1 MSYLRPTCSDAAAR
15 VTNLGLSRYVP
26 SIWQGD
32 AQIESVANIT
42 PNLAEE
48 ADEVVERFPSQRP
61 LDRRWDKSRGLVFG
75 DRKHVLRNR
84 TWTPAR
90 GIVFASNIGQRRGYA
105 TRRITPAASVAP
117 KSTNSQ
123 PPAAGIYGSTG
134 LPNMERPAE
143 PTGPAAPKGAKQ
155 LELER
160 NLKAREKDVKNQAE
174 EIEKL
179 KAQLKDAQVELI
191 EERQALKNEKERIY
205 SKGMGDGKTKAKAD
219 FEDDQK
225 RFELRHQHMK
235 ERLTKAEARYPELKR
250 NLEEDIVRREGLLV
264 EEYKLLEHEREKQR
278 AWVGRNRQRIEGEYS
293 VANQF
298 AAEVKLK
305 AKEEKDEL
313 DERERELRIQEA
325 DVRTR
330 KAQRSDYHSYRSIWR
345 NVHTGRK
352 DLDEKFRWIGILLAR
367 EHSKLTENLKNQGSD
382 SSSATI
388 DQLQLT
394 AEKLKEL
401 EAGVNAY
408 RKDLTDVDKELR
420 TIGHD
425 SRTETR
431 ATRFDDIRLA
441 ANSMSTALRIA
452 SINPLRSIKARTQ
465 QEIDDIEPEI
475 QNASNATAREEL
487 KYQKEA
493 LSAEKVTVNAAME
506 LAHLDR
512 KIQTFETLQ
521 REPYVH
527 KAVYLTTFDL
537 RTQVDTVNAQSFS
550 GERQDLKSPEVWNSI
565 RNSLT
570 TADATAKQTALVL
583 EMKGEHKEHEKKL
596 DAMIVEKIAFYNYQL
611 QAKRAQLFGH
621 HKSARAA
628 AKRAPP
634 RTVRAWGATSSSSTS
649 AEPLVSA
656 VSASSAAQGGATHT
670 RNQYEMSD
678 LRRLLEDDTVS
689 LDPKSRD
696 RNVRRYNELN
706 IKSAEYEIRAVSRKL
721 ISRPRKLSESEQ
733 NQKYKIRLEN
743 LRKRRD
749 NAQQNLLNGIGP
761 RPKIVSNSIFAQ
773 MTPNV
778 VEDPAAVAESSGPS
792 PDPQQD
798 DATIDQETFNQ
809 KDAELKLR
817 MLRAELVAAEAAG
830 ESQKRK
836 DKEEQVSAL
845 VARIHHEVVQTI
857 ARKKAALG
865 ELTPENAKQHERLDA
880 EISRRSGPPQTR
892 RQRLFYGRN
901 RAHNSNG
908 HIETD
913 GKRMARLMSE
923 VVQLKQLN
931 RDLSD
936 HELAEM
942 RSKKLEIVQISLS
955 STMRSL
961 ESLGPKTADNAH
973 RHELLSRE
981 IMLRQNTIR
990 SFSTRKAESADA
1002 AGTSESKSLDDLM
1015 AAWSLDNSPMDDV
1028 SPTTKPTVASEASK
1042 PSTQDSTGLN
1052 MTPSSAKQ
1060 AAHQPTGRR
1069 NLHDYLLWSDFL
1081 RQQESREGKSL
1092 SSLTTA
1098 SVNENG
1104 TGTGS
1109 GDVSFVPSA
1118 NCATADAT
1126 SNISTEAAR
1135 DDADAAK
1142 SDLQAPASLSTKT
1155 SSNDTTDTE
1164 NTMAESDED
1173 FIPTY
1178 EISSN
1183 DKKNALIASRNST
1196 ASFWRYSLY
1205 KNAAGNMPTRHY
1217 CTTFEQTEAQ
1227 IAKFLGEKVVGFDL
1241 EWEKFKSRP
1250 GEDSAKRCVS
1260 LMQIAAEGKVALF
1273 HLAMFKGGDSPE
1285 ELIPPSLRAFLED
1298 PNIIKTGVN
1307 IGGDATRLRNCFG
1320 IEMQGNIEL
1329 SHLYKLVTYGESNP
1343 EKVNRGLYALA
1354 NQVKEVLH
1362 LPLAKGAVRTSS
1374 WSKRLNDQQTEYAVS
1389 DAYAGLRLYYE
1400 LERRRKAMVSK
1411 PPRPAFHELAMP
1423 ILLGGGELPPTKG
1436 RRSKQPV
1443 DVPEEVIEESAA
1455 LQEQDDGD
1463 DSEDSEDIY
1472 DTAEDLEAFDAYVE
1486 SQDAHTMPGASLP
1499 EITYPTLPSLD
1510 DLLSG
1515 ESDSNDDSSL
1525 PSDPITKTSTSHRAP
1540 NLHTPEA
1547 VAADSWATAWQ
1558 DSLPA
1563 TTTVRVSQP
1572 HLRAYHLWHHQGFD
1586 LKEIPALLRKEPLAL
1601 STVVSYIAEVL
1612 QKQDLEFDVEK
1623 VRELRARLPASV
1635 RGRYAKLYANE

>member
-32 AQIESVANIT
+32 AQVETVANIT
-42 PNLAEE
+42 PNLAEK
-48 ADEVVERFPSQRP
+48 ADEATERFPSQRP

-90 GIVFASNIGQRRGYA
+90 GIVFASNIGQHRGYA

-134 LPNMERPAE
+134 LPNMERPAK

-155 LELER
+155 QELER

-191 EERQALKNEKERIY
+191 EERQTLKNEKERIY
-205 SKGMGDGKTKAKAD
+205 SKGMGDGQLKAKAD

-225 RFELRHQHMK
+225 RFELRHQDMK
-235 ERLTKAEARYPELKR
+235 EKLKKAEARYPELKR
-250 NLEEDIVRREGLLV
+250 NLEEDIVRREGLLL
-264 EEYKLLEHEREKQR
+264 EQYKLLELAREKHR
-278 AWVGRNRQRIEGEYS
+278 AWVARKRQLIEGEYS

-313 DERERELRIQEA
+313 DERERELRIKEN

-345 NVHTGRK
+345 NVHAGRK
-352 DLDEKFRWIGILLAR
+352 DLDEKFRWIWILLAR

-382 SSSATI
+382 SI

-408 RKDLTDVDKELR
+408 RKDLIDVDKELR

-465 QEIDDIEPEI
+465 QEIDDIESEI
-475 QNASNATAREEL
+475 QNASNATTREEL
-487 KYQKEA
+487 RCQKEA
-493 LSAEKVTVNAAME
+493 LNAEKVTVNAAME

-527 KAVYLTTFDL
+527 KAVYMTTFDL
-537 RTQVDTVNAQSFS
+537 RTQVDRVNADSFN
-550 GERQDLKSPEVWNSI
+550 GERQDLKSPEVWNRI
-565 RNSLT
+565 RDSLT
-570 TADATAKQTALVL
+570 TADATAKQTALIL

-649 AEPLVSA
+649 GDPFDTVVSSLTRSQSEMAE
-656 VSASSAAQGGATHT
+656 
-670 RNQYEMSD
+670 
-678 LRRLLEDDTVS
+678 LRRLLNDATVS
-689 LDPKSRD
+689 LDPESRD

-706 IKSAEYEIRAVSRKL
+706 LKSAEYEIRALSKKL
-721 ISRPRKLSESEQ
+721 ISNPRKRSESEQ
-733 NQKYKIRLEN
+733 NQKFMTRLEQ
-743 LRKRRD
+743 LRNRRD
-749 NAQQNLLNGIGP
+749 VVQHNLLNGIGP
-761 RPKIVSNSIFAQ
+761 RPKLESSPVFPQ
-773 MTPNV
+773 RTPNV
-778 VEDPAAVAESSGPS
+778 VEHPAAVAESSGLS
-792 PDPQQD
+792 PDPGQD

-809 KDAELKLR
+809 QDAELKLR
-817 MLRAELVAAEAAG
+817 MLRAELSAAEAAG

-836 DKEEQVSAL
+836 DKEEQVLAL
-845 VARIHHEVVQTI
+845 VARIHHAVVQTI

-865 ELTPENAKQHERLDA
+865 EVTPENAKQHGRLDA
-880 EISRRSGPPQTR
+880 EIGRRSAPPQTR

-901 RAHNSNG
+901 RAHSSNG

-913 GKRMARLMSE
+913 GKRLARLMSE

-936 HELAEM
+936 HEVAEM
-942 RSKKLEIVQISLS
+942 RSKKLEIMQMSLS
-955 STMRSL
+955 NTIRSL

-973 RHELLSRE
+973 RHERFSKE
-981 IMLRQNTIR
+981 ITLQQDTIR
-990 SFSTRKAESADA
+990 SFSMRKTESADA

-1015 AAWSLDNSPMDDV
+1015 AAWSFDNSPVDDV
-1028 SPTTKPTVASEASK
+1028 SPTTNPTVVSEASK
-1042 PSTQDSTGLN
+1042 LSTQDFTGLN
-1052 MTPSSAKQ
+1052 MTPTSAKQ
-1060 AAHQPTGRR
+1060 ATHQPTGRR

-1104 TGTGS
+1104 TEIGS
-1109 GDVSFVPSA
+1109 GDVSVVPSA
-1118 NCATADAT
+1118 DCATADAT
-1126 SNISTEAAR
+1126 SNTSTEAAR

-1173 FIPTY
+1173 FVPTY

-1273 HLAMFKGGDSPE
+1273 HLAMFKGGDSTE

-1329 SHLYKLVTYGESNP
+1329 SHLYKLVTYGETNP

-1443 DVPEEVIEESAA
+1443 DVPEEVVEESAA
-1455 LQEQDDGD
+1455 LQEQDDSD
-1463 DSEDSEDIY
+1463 DSEDREDIY

-1525 PSDPITKTSTSHRAP
+1525 PSDPITKTFTSHRAP
-1540 NLHTPEA
+1540 TLHTPEA
-1547 VAADSWATAWQ
+1547 IAADSWATAWQ
-1558 DSLPA
+1558 DQLPA

>member
-26 SIWQGD
+26 SIWQGE
-32 AQIESVANIT
+32 AQIETVANIT
-42 PNLAEE
+42 PNFAEE
-48 ADEVVERFPSQRP
+48 ADEATERFPSQRP

-75 DRKHVLRNR
+75 DRSHGLRNR

-123 PPAAGIYGSTG
+123 PLAAGIYGSTG

-143 PTGPAAPKGAKQ
+143 PTGQAAPKGAKQ

-225 RFELRHQHMK
+225 RLALRHQEMK
-235 ERLTKAEARYPELKR
+235 ERLKKAEARYPELKR

-264 EEYKLLEHEREKQR
+264 EQYKLLELAREKQTTWI
-278 AWVGRNRQRIEGEYS
+278 ARQRHLIEGEYS

-313 DERERELRIQEA
+313 DERERELRIQEN

-345 NVHTGRK
+345 NVHAGRK

-465 QEIDDIEPEI
+465 LEIDDIETEI
-475 QNASNATAREEL
+475 RNASNATAREEL

-583 EMKGEHKEHEKKL
+583 EMKGEHKEHEKNL

-628 AKRAPP
+628 AKRVPS

-656 VSASSAAQGGATHT
+656 VSASSATQDGVTNT
-670 RNQYEMSD
+670 RNQCEMSE
-678 LRRLLEDDTVS
+678 LRRLLQDDTVS
-689 LDPKSRD
+689 LDPESRD

-706 IKSAEYEIRAVSRKL
+706 IMSAEYEMRAVSRKL

-733 NQKYKIRLEN
+733 NQKYKIHLEGI
-743 LRKRRD
+743 RKRREL
-749 NAQQNLLNGIGP
+749 AQHNLLNGIGP
-761 RPKIVSNSIFAQ
+761 RPKIVSNSIFPQ
-773 MTPNV
+773 RTPNV

-792 PDPQQD
+792 PDSKQD
-798 DATIDQETFNQ
+798 DATIDQEAF
-809 KDAELKLR
+809 KLKLQN
-817 MLRAELVAAEAAG
+817 LRAEIAVAEAAG
-830 ESQKRK
+830 DFDKRK
-836 DKEEQVSAL
+836 AIEKQAASLKAKFT
-845 VARIHHEVVQTI
+845 HEMLQPYI
-857 ARKKAALG
+857 RKKAALG
-865 ELTPENAKQHERLDA
+865 EVTSENAEQHRQLDIQIDNRTRGLQTSKHGGNGS
-880 EISRRSGPPQTR
+880 ELRQTR
-892 RQRLFYGRN
+892 RQRLQKERN
-901 RAHNSNG
+901 
-908 HIETD
+908 
-913 GKRMARLMSE
+913 
-923 VVQLKQLN
+923 
-931 RDLSD
+931 
-936 HELAEM
+936 
-942 RSKKLEIVQISLS
+942 
-955 STMRSL
+955 
-961 ESLGPKTADNAH
+961 
-973 RHELLSRE
+973 
-981 IMLRQNTIR
+981 
-990 SFSTRKAESADA
+990 KA
-1002 AGTSESKSLDDLM
+1002 SKSSDSRQLDDLM
-1015 AAWSLDNSPMDDV
+1015 AAWSVDDSSLDDV
-1028 SPTTKPTVASEASK
+1028 STTPATGPTVASEASK
-1042 PSTQDSTGLN
+1042 PSTQGSTGLN
-1052 MTPSSAKQ
+1052 MTPTSAKQ
-1060 AAHQPTGRR
+1060 ATHQPTGRR

-1104 TGTGS
+1104 TEIGS
-1109 GDVSFVPSA
+1109 GDVSVVPSA
-1118 NCATADAT
+1118 NCTTADAT
-1126 SNISTEAAR
+1126 SNTSTEAAR
-1135 DDADAAK
+1135 DDAHAAK
-1142 SDLQAPASLSTKT
+1142 SNLQAPASLSTKT

-1164 NTMAESDED
+1164 NTMAVSDED
-1173 FIPTY
+1173 FVPTY
-1178 EISSN
+1178 EISSS

-1273 HLAMFKGGDSPE
+1273 HLAMFKGGSTE
-1285 ELIPPSLRAFLED
+1285 ELIPQSLRAFLED

-1455 LQEQDDGD
+1455 LQEQDDGE

-1472 DTAEDLEAFDAYVE
+1472 DTAEDLEAFDAYME
-1486 SQDAHTMPGASLP
+1486 SQDAQTMPGASLP

-1623 VRELRARLPASV
+1623 LRELRARLPASV
-1635 RGRYAKLYANE
+1635 RGRYAKLYASE